1 MKRKAVLTSLILLSV
16 LLCGCGAAK
25 NSQEKVDANITAGA
39 VEQEHTAIADK
50 LIIGTIYTGNEN
62 DDVVSAVAVK
72 DGVILYVGDEEG
84 AATFTDDNTECLELS
99 QGEMIIPGFVDAHTH
114 VSNYLGAMMQM
125 AAIPEGA
132 TAEDCVEVMRK
143 FVEEHPNA
151 SVIKGKGWVNSV
163 FNNGCP
169 TADLLDAIDTDKPM
183 VIQSS
188 DGHSSWVNSA
198 MMKYVNITKD
208 TPDPNG
214 GKIERYED
222 GTPNGCFR
230 DTAMNLISG
239 AFPTATPEDRIPG
252 ILAAMEDYSSYGYTD
267 YLEIITNEQAKP
279 MEHPTLDAYE
289 ILEQEGKLIL
299 NVQGGYVVNNEETAL
314 DVLEEAIRLREQT
327 AGGRFQLTDIKIFM
341 DGVIEGATAY
351 LSEPYAT
358 DPKKFGTSRWESK
371 EDLELLTKVIIRANE
386 AGMPV
391 HFHAIG
397 DKAISDAIDCVE
409 KAYNELGDAVVNCRN
424 VITHLQIV
432 NENDFDRMAKL
443 GMVAVIN
450 PWCTKYPHFYNET
463 EVAYLGEER
472 ASNEYPVKSFKDH
485 GVHISFGTDYGASF
499 TYKTMPCLH
508 ILVTRMT
515 EDENPESQLKASECL
530 PVEEVLKMMSSGAA
544 YQLKMEDI
552 FGSIAEGKRADLV
565 VLSKNLLEVPTSEIL
580 STDIIKTMAN
590 GVWVYEK

>member
-1 MKRKAVLTSLILLSV
+1 M
-16 LLCGCGAAK
+16 
-25 NSQEKVDANITAGA
+25 
-39 VEQEHTAIADK
+39 
-50 LIIGTIYTGNEN
+50 
-62 DDVVSAVAVK
+62 
-72 DGVILYVGDEEG
+72 
-84 AATFTDDNTECLELS
+84 
-99 QGEMIIPGFVDAHTH
+99 PGFVDAHTH
-114 VSNYLGAMMQM
+114 VSNYLGALMKM
-125 AAIPEGA
+125 ASIPEGA
-132 TAEDCVEVMRK
+132 TAEDCVEVIRK
-143 FVEEHPNA
+143 FVEEHPDA
-151 SVIKGKGWVNSV
+151 SVIKGKGWVNSA

-230 DTAMNLISG
+230 DTAMNLISN

-279 MEHPTLDAYE
+279 LEHPTLDAYE
-289 ILEQEGKLIL
+289 ILEQEGKLTL
-299 NVQGGYVVNNEETAL
+299 NVQGGFVVNNDETAM

-358 DPKKFGTSRWESK
+358 DSEEFGTSRWKSE
-371 EDLELLTKVIIRANE
+371 EDLELLTKVVIRANE

-450 PWCTKYPHFYNET
+450 PWCTKYPNFYNET

-485 GVHISFGTDYGASF
+485 GVHVSFGTDYGASF
-499 TYKTMPCLH
+499 TYKTMQCLH

-544 YQLKMEDI
+544 YQLRMEDS
-552 FGSIAEGKRADLV
+552 FGSITEGKRADLV
-565 VLSKNLLEVPTSEIL
+565 VLSKNLLEVPTAEIV
-580 STDIIKTMAN
+580 STDILKTMAN